1 MAYHFN
7 KDFDTKQDV
16 YPSRLVV
23 IWVSESKTFQVL
35 PILIE
40 GDCAHWL
47 VTSDLWYNE
56 GVDVVPHA
64 RGVCGRDE
72 ELGHC
77 LLSVTVWNACY
88 TTNSHILSESTQ
100 MKGLS

>member
-1 MAYHFN
+1 MAYHLN

-16 YPSRLVV
+16 YISGLVV
-23 IWVSESKTFQVL
+23 FWVSESKTFQVL

-40 GDCAHWL
+40 GDRVRGL

-56 GVDVVPHA
+56 GIDIVPHA
-64 RGVCGRDE
+64 RGVCRRDE
-72 ELGHC
+72 EMCYC

-88 TTNSHILSESTQ
+88 ATNSRILSESTQ

>member
-7 KDFDTKQDV
+7 EDFDTKQDV
-16 YPSRLVV
+16 YISGLVV
-23 IWVSESKTFQVL
+23 FWVSESKTFQVL

-40 GDCAHWL
+40 GDRACRL
-47 VTSDLWYNE
+47 VTSGLWYNE
-56 GVDVVPHA
+56 GIDFVPHA

-72 ELGHC
+72 ELCHC
-77 LLSVTVWNACY
+77 LLSIAVWNACY
-88 TTNSHILSESTQ
+88 ATNSHFLGESMQ